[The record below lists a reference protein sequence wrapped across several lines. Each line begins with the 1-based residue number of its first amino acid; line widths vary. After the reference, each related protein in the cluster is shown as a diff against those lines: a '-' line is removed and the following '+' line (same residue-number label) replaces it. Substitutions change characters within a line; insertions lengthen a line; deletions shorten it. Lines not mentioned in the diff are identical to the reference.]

1 MKNALCDQLGIEFP
15 IFAFTHCRDVA
26 AAVSRAGGLGVLGI
40 AGLTPE
46 QLEIELSWVDAA
58 VDGAPYGVDVL
69 IPATTAGIGVG
80 RSVNDLLPEEH
91 RRFVDDLLDRYDVP
105 PLADRTSR
113 LIPGVDPG
121 HGSALVD
128 QALGHSAVRLA
139 ASALGPPPPHLIE
152 AAHRRDV
159 MVASLVGAVHHAERQ
174 RDAGVDIVV
183 AQGYEAGGH
192 TGEITTMVLVPEVVD
207 AVSPLPVLAAGGIA
221 RGRQLAAALA
231 LGAQGAWTGSVWLTT
246 QEAETHPVVKEKF
259 LAATSSSTVRSR
271 STTGKPARQLRT
283 AWTEAWDDP
292 NSPDPLPMPL
302 QFSLIDEAHQR
313 IQRSASARPGAAEL
327 ITYFVGQVVGS
338 LNDVKSARQVV
349 FEMIEEYIEVAEQM
363 GSSLHEN

>member
-1 MKNALCDQLGIEFP
+1 
-15 IFAFTHCRDVA
+15 
-26 AAVSRAGGLGVLGI
+26 
-40 AGLTPE
+40 
-46 QLEIELSWVDAA
+46 
-58 VDGAPYGVDVL
+58 
-69 IPATTAGIGVG
+69 
-80 RSVNDLLPEEH
+80 
-91 RRFVDDLLDRYDVP
+91 
-105 PLADRTSR
+105 
-113 LIPGVDPG
+113 
-121 HGSALVD
+121 
-128 QALGHSAVRLA
+128 
-139 ASALGPPPPHLIE
+139 
-152 AAHRRDV
+152 
-159 MVASLVGAVHHAERQ
+159 
-174 RDAGVDIVV
+174 
-183 AQGYEAGGH
+183 
-192 TGEITTMVLVPEVVD
+192 
-207 AVSPLPVLAAGGIA
+207 
-221 RGRQLAAALA
+221 
-231 LGAQGAWTGSVWLTT
+231 
-246 QEAETHPVVKEKF
+246 VKEKF